1 MKSLVFVILGKWNY
15 GFNDSIAIILINIQI
30 QVCRI
35 ETASVENADAVLC
48 YSGGGVYAK
57 TEGIQFL

>member
-1 MKSLVFVILGKWNY
+1 MKNLVFAIPEKWNY

-48 YSGGGVYAK
+48 YIEQQAGVNCC
-57 TEGIQFL
+57 